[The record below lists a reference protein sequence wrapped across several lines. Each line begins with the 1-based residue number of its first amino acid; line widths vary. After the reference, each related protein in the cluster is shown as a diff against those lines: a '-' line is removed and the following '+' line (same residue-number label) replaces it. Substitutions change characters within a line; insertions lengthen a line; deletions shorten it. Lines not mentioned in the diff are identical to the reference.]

1 MYGEEDDFEDELD
14 IDEMTY
20 EVRPLN
26 DCANKLPAVCCLVIG
41 IAAAAHVCAGC
52 TSMKDAIGC
61 ITVQLPVRFAYPRV
75 GAALC

>member
-20 EVRPLN
+20 EVRPH
-26 DCANKLPAVCCLVIG
+26 CANKLPAVCCLLIG
-41 IAAAAHVCAGC
+41 ITAATREWAGC
-52 TSMKDAIGC
+52 TSMKAATGC
-61 ITVQLPVRFAYPRV
+61 IIVQLSLPFAYPEV